1 MKEPESLFSRWHRTP
16 LYLRILAGCGLGLV
30 IGVLIPPLATLL
42 QRLFPDQAPSAH
54 ALVLPLE
61 IPSKLVLRLLGA
73 LATPLVFMAIVQALM
88 HAELPKGSAT
98 RLIGLLVLNTL
109 VAICIGLLVANT
121 LRPGKWTHIEP
132 PVEEGDKAGEKSDPD
147 QTTPAIEPAVEDG
160 KEAGEKSDSDQKEPV
175 EKSSADPVG
184 QFLENVPKSIFGPFA
199 DEGKVLSVIVLAVAF
214 GIALRR
220 LKTHRIA
227 TVADVVD
234 VAFQSLLTILHWIIE
249 VIPLAVLGIV
259 AAIVATKG
267 FRDFLALGGFVLA
280 VLIALALQTVYYLA
294 RIQFGSWC
302 RPLDVLRG
310 MRDALVMAF
319 STGSSTATMPVTY
332 ACLRENVGLRERS
345 ASLGALV
352 GANFNND
359 GTALYEAMSALFI
372 AQMLGMDLT
381 LTQQALI
388 VLTSVIASVGAA
400 GIPEAG
406 IVTMTLVLTAVGL
419 PIKYIPILLTVDW
432 FLDRCRTT
440 VNVLGDVNVSCLLDG
455 KEREIVEKPLV
466 EEPPP
471 ETDEVLPVS

>member
-1 MKEPESLFSRWHRTP
+1 MAKPADDSWFARWHGIP
-16 LYLRILAGCGLGLV
+16 LYLRILGGCIIGAVLGL
-30 IGVLIPPLATLL
+30 LIAGLAQLL
-42 QRLFPDQAPSAH
+42 QWYAPEQAVPA
-54 ALVLPLE
+54 ARLVLPLE
-61 IPSKLVLRLLGA
+61 IPGKLVLRLLGA

-98 RLIGLLVLNTL
+98 RLISLLVLNTM
-109 VAICIGLLVANT
+109 VAICIGLLVANV
-121 LRPGKWTHIEP
+121 LRPGKWTKVEP
-132 PVEEGDKAGEKSDPD
+132 PPAAAEHQATSRPDPL
-147 QTTPAIEPAVEDG
+147 A
-160 KEAGEKSDSDQKEPV
+160 
-175 EKSSADPVG
+175 
-184 QFLENVPKSIFGPFA
+184 QFLENVPKSLLGPFA

-220 LKTHRIA
+220 LKHHKVTS
-227 TVADVVD
+227 VADVVE
-234 VAFQSLLTILHWIIE
+234 VSFQSLLTLLHWIIE

-267 FRDFLALGGFVLA
+267 MRDFLALGGFVLA
-280 VLIALALQTVYYLA
+280 VLIALSLQTVYYLV
-294 RIQFGSWC
+294 RIHFGSWC
-302 RPLDVLRG
+302 QPLDVLRG
-310 MRDALVMAF
+310 LRDALVMAF

-332 ACLRENVGLRERS
+332 ACLREKVGLRERS

-381 LTQQALI
+381 LSQQALI

-406 IVTMTLVLTAVGL
+406 IVTMTLVLKAVHL
-419 PIKYIPILLTVDW
+419 PTEYIPILLTVDW

-455 KEREIVEKPLV
+455 KEREVQEKPVQQAV
-466 EEPPP
+466 EQETPVLEPPSDGAKAAP
-471 ETDEVLPVS
+471 S